1 MERWL
6 EARPED
12 GHDECFAH
20 GRKSLLA
27 EAATVDAHS
36 MAASGPLSS
45 IRATTLRLRAGR
57 PHVPMINY
65 RRYTDPSQADN
76 RPPSRYTLGD
86 SYQSLRL
93 TVTHF
98 RVGVPHT
105 SRTTSTRKRDDRGAG
120 NRLRQ
125 SEAEI
130 SSRGPAMSGPRTLPN
145 GWIRGLEIQ
154 VEDNAA

>member
-1 MERWL
+1 
-6 EARPED
+6 
-12 GHDECFAH
+12 
-20 GRKSLLA
+20 
-27 EAATVDAHS
+27 
-36 MAASGPLSS
+36 
-45 IRATTLRLRAGR
+45 
-57 PHVPMINY
+57 MINY
-65 RRYTDPSQADN
+65 RRYIEPSQADN

-86 SYQSLRL
+86 SCQSLRL

-98 RVGVPHT
+98 RVAVPPT
-105 SRTTSTRKRDDRGAG
+105 TRTNPTQRRDDRGAG